1 MTQTPPPAHKG
12 RDPLSI
18 VLAAAIVMLGV
29 MYVLDWRREHAF
41 EAHAQAVEQLAG
53 LGPLADPECAA
64 TPVGLEGQAA
74 LLACQGRPAEQLR
87 AELLEQGW
95 PEGAPARFTQWALRG
110 PQGTL
115 ICDRQLRQ
123 CDAHPMPERA
133 FYEEASRRRRR
144 ER

>member
-1 MTQTPPPAHKG
+1 MTQTQPSERGG
-12 RDPLSI
+12 RDPLSV
-18 VLAAAIVMLGV
+18 VLVAAIVTLGV
-29 MYVLDWRREHAF
+29 MYALDWRREQAF

-53 LGPLADPECAA
+53 LGPLADPECVA

-74 LLACQGRPAEQLR
+74 MLACQGRPAEQLR
-87 AELLEQGW
+87 AELLEHGW
-95 PEGAPARFTQWALRG
+95 PEGAPAQFTQWALRG

-123 CDAHPMPERA
+123 CAPHPLPDRA
-133 FYEEASRRRRR
+133 FYEEANRRRRR